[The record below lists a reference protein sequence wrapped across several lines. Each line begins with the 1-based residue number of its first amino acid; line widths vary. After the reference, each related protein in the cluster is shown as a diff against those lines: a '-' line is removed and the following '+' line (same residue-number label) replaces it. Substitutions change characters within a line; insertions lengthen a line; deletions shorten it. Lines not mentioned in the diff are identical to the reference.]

1 MDVHIPLVV
10 GAADFFKEQ
19 VSTNIFQSDIFYA
32 VATVSLF
39 LLVIAIGMIDAGLV
53 QRKNLLDVW
62 IGKLAAAFIAGLGM
76 FVIGYAIW
84 QVSFYEAF
92 EIPKP
97 WGEAISQWWAGGVNV
112 TSLPQSL
119 NPELAPENDVFQV
132 FLVFFVAYAMAG
144 GALLHSAG
152 LERVK
157 HLPMNIIAAVAG
169 AIVIPILL
177 YLTWGSV
184 GPLDKNG
191 VHDYLGT
198 FSLYIFVGTWAL
210 IIAWRAGPRVGAF
223 FEEKID
229 PSRPGTGF
237 LSHKPHNLG
246 LTAMGVGVALFCVP
260 FLALGCGY
268 IVPGAGYFGISM
280 TSSGFGLVLENVF
293 MSFIGGALTGFAISY
308 ITKNPIMALLGP
320 VAGYIGC
327 AASFDVAKPLG
338 ILVISM
344 IAPVVVYGGYLLMQK
359 LRIDDKKIVP
369 LALFGGVYA
378 ALAAGIA
385 GSGKAT
391 GGYFELENGAY
402 AFQHATITIGHQLV
416 GVGATLG
423 ISLITGLV
431 LIIGLEKTIG
441 LRVDREAEIEGLDQ
455 TSWGSGPPNQFE
467 DLPPAIPAAAPAAVA
482 ATPGAPPAPGSPPP
496 APAAG

>member
-10 GAADFFKEQ
+10 GAAGFFKEQ

-76 FVIGYAIW
+76 FLIGYAIW

-223 FEEKID
+223 FDERID
-229 PSRPGTGF
+229 PSKPGTGL

-246 LTAMGVGVALFCVP
+246 LTAMGVGIALFCVP

-280 TSSGFGLVLENVF
+280 TNSGFGLVLENVF

-327 AASFDVAKPLG
+327 SCSFDVAKPLG

-344 IAPVVVYGGYLLMQK
+344 IAPVVVYGAYLLMQK

-385 GSGKAT
+385 GAGKAT

-423 ISLITGLV
+423 ISAVTGLV

-441 LRVDREAEIEGLDQ
+441 LRVDRDKEIEGLDQ

-482 ATPGAPPAPGSPPP
+482 ATPDAPPAAGSAPP

>member
-1 MDVHIPLVV
+1 MDVHIPLVL

-32 VATVSLF
+32 IATITLF
-39 LLVIAIGMIDAGLV
+39 LLVVAVGLIDAGLV
-53 QRKNLLDVW
+53 QRKNVLDMW
-62 IGKLAAAFIAGLGM
+62 LGKLAAAFMAGFGM
-76 FVIGYAIW
+76 FIIGYAIW

-97 WGEAISQWWAGGVNV
+97 WGEAISQWWAGGVNA
-112 TSLPQSL
+112 TSFPQTLS
-119 NPELAPENDVFQV
+119 PEVAPENDVFQV

-157 HLPMNIIAAVAG
+157 HLPMNIISLVAG
-169 AIVIPILL
+169 AAVIPLLL

-184 GPLDKNG
+184 GPLDNEG

-210 IIAWRAGPRVGAF
+210 IIAWRAGPRIGAF

-246 LTAMGVGVALFCVP
+246 LTAAGVGLALFCVP

-268 IVPGAGYFGISM
+268 VVPEFGYFGISM
-280 TSSGFGLVLENVF
+280 TTSGFGVVIENVF
-293 MSFIGGALTGFAISY
+293 MSFIGGAIAGFAIAY
-308 ITKNPIMALLGP
+308 LTKNPIMALLGP

-327 AASFDVAKPLG
+327 SASLDIAKPLG
-338 ILVISM
+338 ILVISL
-344 IAPVVVYGGYLLMQK
+344 IAPFVVYGVYLVMQR

-369 LALFGGVYA
+369 LALGGGIYA

-385 GSGKAT
+385 GAGQAT
-391 GGYFELENGAY
+391 GGYFEIESGEY

-441 LRVDREAEIEGLDQ
+441 LRVDREKEVAGLDEAN
-455 TSWGSGPPNQFE
+455 WGSGPAHEFE
-467 DLPPAIPAAAPAAVA
+467 DLPPVAPTAGGG
-482 ATPGAPPAPGSPPP
+482 TPPPVTGAPPATGTPPP

>member
-1 MDVHIPLVV
+1 MDVHIPLVL

-19 VSTNIFQSDIFYA
+19 VSTNIFQADIFYA
-32 VATVSLF
+32 IATVTLF
-39 LLVIAIGMIDAGLV
+39 LLVVAVGFIDAGLV
-53 QRKNLLDVW
+53 QRKNLLDAW
-62 IGKLAAAFIAGLGM
+62 IGKFASAFAAGLGM
-76 FVIGYAIW
+76 FLIGYAIW
-84 QVSFYEAF
+84 QVSFYQAF
-92 EIPKP
+92 GIPKP
-97 WGEAISQWWAGGVNV
+97 WGEAISQWWAGGVNA
-112 TSLPQSL
+112 TSLPQAL

-157 HLPMNIIAAVAG
+157 HLPMNIIAGVAG
-169 AIVIPILL
+169 TIVMPILL

-184 GPLDKNG
+184 GPLDKIG

-223 FEEKID
+223 FDEKID
-229 PSRPGTGF
+229 PSRPGTGL

-246 LTAMGVGVALFCVP
+246 LTAAGVGLALFCVP

-280 TSSGFGLVLENVF
+280 TNSGFGLVLENVF
-293 MSFIGGALTGFAISY
+293 MSFIGGAITGFAISY

-327 AASFDVAKPLG
+327 STSYDIAKPLG
-338 ILVISM
+338 ILVISL
-344 IAPVVVYGGYLLMQK
+344 IAPLVVYGGYLMMQR

-369 LALFGGVYA
+369 LALCGGVYA

-385 GSGKAT
+385 GAGKAT
-391 GGYFELENGAY
+391 GGYFELTEGDY
-402 AFQHATITIGHQLV
+402 AFQHASITFGHQLL
-416 GVGATLG
+416 GVVVTLG
-423 ISLITGLV
+423 ISAASGLV
-431 LIIGLEKTIG
+431 LILLLEKTIG
-441 LRVDREAEIEGLDQ
+441 LRVDRDKEVEGLDEAD
-455 TSWGSGPPNQFE
+455 WGSGPPHEFE
-467 DLPPAIPAAAPAAVA
+467 DLPPVPAPVAAAT
-482 ATPGAPPAPGSPPP
+482 ATPGTPPAPGGAPP

>member
-1 MDVHIPLVV
+1 MDVHIPLVL

-19 VSTNIFQSDIFYA
+19 VSTNIFLSDVFYA
-32 VATVSLF
+32 IATITLF
-39 LLVIAIGMIDAGLV
+39 LLVVAVGLIDAGLV
-53 QRKNLLDVW
+53 QRKNLLDLW
-62 IGKLAAAFIAGLGM
+62 IGKFAAAFAAGLGM
-76 FVIGYAIW
+76 FLIGYAIW

-92 EIPKP
+92 GIPKP
-97 WGEAISQWWAGGVNV
+97 WGEAISQWWAGGVNA
-112 TSLPQSL
+112 TSLPQTL

-169 AIVIPILL
+169 TIVIPILL

-184 GPLDKNG
+184 GPLDKIG

-210 IIAWRAGPRVGAF
+210 IIAWRAGPRIGAF
-223 FEEKID
+223 FDEKID
-229 PSRPGTGF
+229 PSHPGTG
-237 LSHKPHNLG
+237 LLGHKPHNLG
-246 LTAMGVGVALFCVP
+246 LTAAGVGLALFCVP

-268 IVPGAGYFGISM
+268 VVPDVGYFGISM
-280 TSSGFGLVLENVF
+280 TTSGFGLVLENVF
-293 MSFIGGALTGFAISY
+293 MAFLGGAVTGFAISY

-327 AASFDVAKPLG
+327 SASLDVAKPLG

-344 IAPVVVYGGYLLMQK
+344 IAPLVVFGGYLLMQR

-385 GSGKAT
+385 GAGKAT
-391 GGYFELENGAY
+391 GGYFELENGDY
-402 AFQHATITIGHQLV
+402 AFQHASITFGHQLL
-416 GVGATLG
+416 GVVVTVG
-423 ISLITGLV
+423 ISAVTGLV
-431 LIIGLEKTIG
+431 LVLALEKTIG
-441 LRVDREAEIEGLDQ
+441 LRVDRDKEIEGLDEAD
-455 TSWGSGPPNQFE
+455 WGSGPVHEFE
-467 DLPPAIPAAAPAAVA
+467 DLPSLAPAVMAAAQA
-482 ATPGAPPAPGSPPP
+482 ATPSASPAPGDAPP

>member
-1 MDVHIPLVV
+1 MDVNIPLVL

-19 VSTNIFQSDIFYA
+19 VSTNIFLSDVFYA
-32 VATVSLF
+32 IATITLF
-39 LLVIAIGMIDAGLV
+39 LLVVAIGLIDAGLV
-53 QRKNLLDVW
+53 QRKNLLDLW
-62 IGKLAAAFIAGLGM
+62 IGKFAAAFAAGLGM
-76 FVIGYAIW
+76 FLIGYAIW

-92 EIPKP
+92 GIPKP
-97 WGEAISQWWAGGVNV
+97 WGEAISQWWAGGVNA
-112 TSLPQSL
+112 TSLPQTL

-169 AIVIPILL
+169 TIVIPILL

-184 GPLDKNG
+184 GPLDKIG

-210 IIAWRAGPRVGAF
+210 IIAWRAGPRIGAF
-223 FEEKID
+223 FDEKID
-229 PSRPGTGF
+229 PSHPGTG
-237 LSHKPHNLG
+237 LLGHKPHNLG
-246 LTAMGVGVALFCVP
+246 LTAAGVGLALFCVP

-268 IVPGAGYFGISM
+268 VVPDVGYFGISM
-280 TSSGFGLVLENVF
+280 TTSGFGLVLENVF
-293 MSFIGGALTGFAISY
+293 MAFLGGAVTGFAISY

-327 AASFDVAKPLG
+327 SASLDVAKPLG

-344 IAPVVVYGGYLLMQK
+344 IAPLVVFGGYLLMQR

-385 GSGKAT
+385 GAGKAT
-391 GGYFELENGAY
+391 GGYFELENGDY
-402 AFQHATITIGHQLV
+402 AFQHASITFGHQLL
-416 GVGATLG
+416 GVVVTLG
-423 ISLITGLV
+423 ISAVTGLV
-431 LIIGLEKTIG
+431 LVFALEKTIG
-441 LRVDREAEIEGLDQ
+441 LRVDRDKEIEGLDEAD
-455 TSWGSGPPNQFE
+455 WGSGPVHEFE
-467 DLPPAIPAAAPAAVA
+467 DLPSLAPAVMAAAQA
-482 ATPGAPPAPGSPPP
+482 ATPSASPAPGDAPP

>member
-1 MDVHIPLVV
+1 MDVHIPLVL

-19 VSTNIFQSDIFYA
+19 VSTNIFLSDTFYGI
-32 VATVSLF
+32 ATITLF
-39 LLVIAIGMIDAGLV
+39 LLVVAIGLIDAGLV
-53 QRKNLLDVW
+53 QRKNLLDAW

-76 FVIGYAIW
+76 FLIGYAIW

-112 TSLPQSL
+112 TSLPQTL

-169 AIVIPILL
+169 TIVIPFLL

-210 IIAWRAGPRVGAF
+210 ILAWRAGPRVGAF
-223 FEEKID
+223 FEERID
-229 PSRPGTGF
+229 PSRPGTG
-237 LSHKPHNLG
+237 LLGHKPHNLG
-246 LTAMGVGVALFCVP
+246 LTAAGVGLALFCVP

-268 IVPGAGYFGISM
+268 IVPDAGYFGISM
-280 TSSGFGLVLENVF
+280 TNSGFGLVLENVF
-293 MSFIGGALTGFAISY
+293 MSFIGGAITGFAIAY
-308 ITKNPIMALLGP
+308 FTKNPIMALLGP

-327 AASFDVAKPLG
+327 SCSYDVAKPLG
-338 ILVISM
+338 ILVISL

-385 GSGKAT
+385 GAGKAT

-402 AFQHATITIGHQLV
+402 AFQHATINIGHQLV

-423 ISLITGLV
+423 ISAITGLV
-431 LIIGLEKTIG
+431 LIVGLEKTIG
-441 LRVDREAEIEGLDQ
+441 LRVDRDKEIEGLDE
-455 TSWGSGPPNQFE
+455 TSWGSGPPSEFE
-467 DLPPAIPAAAPAAVA
+467 DLSPAPVPVAAAT
-482 ATPGAPPAPGSPPP
+482 ATPGTPPAAGGAPP

>member
-1 MDVHIPLVV
+1 MDVHIPLVL

-32 VATVSLF
+32 IATITLF
-39 LLVIAIGMIDAGLV
+39 LLVVAIGLIDAGLV

-76 FVIGYAIW
+76 FAIGYAIW

-92 EIPKP
+92 EIPHP
-97 WGEAISQWWAGGVNV
+97 WGEAISQWWAGGSNV
-112 TSLPQSL
+112 TALPQTLS
-119 NPELAPENDVFQV
+119 PELAPENDVFQV

-169 AIVIPILL
+169 TIVIPILL

-198 FSLYIFVGTWAL
+198 FSLYIFVGTWSL
-210 IIAWRAGPRVGAF
+210 ILAWRAGPRVGAF

-229 PSRPGTGF
+229 PSRPGTG
-237 LSHKPHNLG
+237 LLGHKPHNLG
-246 LTAMGVGVALFCVP
+246 LTAAGVGLALFCVP

-280 TSSGFGLVLENVF
+280 TNSGFGLVLENVF
-293 MSFIGGALTGFAISY
+293 MSFLGGALTGFAISY

-327 AASFDVAKPLG
+327 AASFDIAKPLG

-344 IAPVVVYGGYLLMQK
+344 IAPVIVYGGYLLMQRLK
-359 LRIDDKKIVP
+359 IDDKKIVP

-385 GSGKAT
+385 GAGKAT

-402 AFQHATITIGHQLV
+402 AFQHASITFGHQLV
-416 GVGATLG
+416 GVLVTLG
-423 ISLITGLV
+423 ISAVTGLV
-431 LIIGLEKTIG
+431 LIVGLEKTIG
-441 LRVDREAEIEGLDQ
+441 LRVDRDKEIEGLDQ
-455 TSWGSGPPNQFE
+455 ADWGSGPPQEFE
-467 DLPPAIPAAAPAAVA
+467 DLSPAPTPAVA
-482 ATPGAPPAPGSPPP
+482 ATASAAGSPPAPGGAPP

>member
-1 MDVHIPLVV
+1 MDVHIPLVL

-19 VSTNIFQSDIFYA
+19 VSTNIFLSDTFYA
-32 VATVSLF
+32 IATISLF
-39 LLVIAIGMIDAGLV
+39 LLVVAIGLIDAGLV

-76 FVIGYAIW
+76 FAIGYAIW

-112 TSLPQSL
+112 TSLPQTL
-119 NPELAPENDVFQV
+119 NPEIAPENDVFQV

-169 AIVIPILL
+169 TIVIPILL

-184 GPLDKNG
+184 GPLDKIG

-223 FEEKID
+223 FDEKID
-229 PSRPGTGF
+229 PSHPGTG
-237 LSHKPHNLG
+237 LLGHKPHNLG
-246 LTAMGVGVALFCVP
+246 LTAAGVGLALFCVP

-268 IVPGAGYFGISM
+268 IVPDVGYFGISM
-280 TSSGFGLVLENVF
+280 TTSGFGLVLENVF
-293 MSFIGGALTGFAISY
+293 MSFIGGALVGFGIAY
-308 ITKNPIMALLGP
+308 LTKNPIMALLGP

-327 AASFDVAKPLG
+327 SASFDIAKPLG

-344 IAPVVVYGGYLLMQK
+344 IAPLVVYGAYLLMQK

-385 GSGKAT
+385 GAGKAT
-391 GGYFELENGAY
+391 GGYFELESGDY
-402 AFQHATITIGHQLV
+402 AFQHASITIGHQLL
-416 GVGATLG
+416 GVVVTLG
-423 ISLITGLV
+423 ISAVTGLV
-431 LIIGLEKTIG
+431 LVLLLEKTIG
-441 LRVDREAEIEGLDQ
+441 LRVDRDKEIEGLDEAD
-455 TSWGSGPPNQFE
+455 WGSGPVHEFE
-467 DLPPAIPAAAPAAVA
+467 DLPQFAPKAVA
-482 ATPGAPPAPGSPPP
+482 AAAASPDAPPAPGGAPP

>member
-1 MDVHIPLVV
+1 MDVHIPLVL
-10 GAADFFKEQ
+10 GAAEFFKEQ
-19 VSTNIFQSDIFYA
+19 VSLEIFTTDVFYGI
-32 VATVSLF
+32 ATITLF
-39 LLVIAIGMIDAGLV
+39 LLVVAIGLIDAGLV
-53 QRKNLLDVW
+53 QRKNVLDMW
-62 IGKLAAAFIAGLGM
+62 LGKLGAVFCAGAGM
-76 FVIGYAIW
+76 FLIGYAIW

-97 WGEAISQWWAGGVNV
+97 WGEAISQWWAGGVNA
-112 TSLPQSL
+112 TSFPQTLS
-119 NPELAPENDVFQV
+119 PEVAPENDVFQV

-169 AIVIPILL
+169 TIVIPILL

-184 GPLDKNG
+184 GPLDKTG

-198 FSLYIFVGTWAL
+198 FSLYIFVGTWAA

-223 FEEKID
+223 FDEKID
-229 PSRPGTGF
+229 PSKPGTGL

-246 LTAMGVGVALFCVP
+246 LTAAGVGLALFCVP

-268 IVPGAGYFGISM
+268 FIPEFGYFGISM
-280 TSSGFGLVLENVF
+280 TTSGFGVVLENVF
-293 MSFIGGALTGFAISY
+293 MSYIGGAIAGFAIAY
-308 ITKNPIMALLGP
+308 FTKNPIMALLGP

-327 AASFDVAKPLG
+327 SASFDIAKPLG
-338 ILVISM
+338 ILAISF
-344 IAPVVVYGGYLLMQK
+344 IAAFVVYGGYLTMQR

-385 GSGKAT
+385 GAGQAT
-391 GGYFELENGAY
+391 GGYFELENGDY
-402 AFQHATITIGHQLV
+402 AFQHASITIGHQLV

-431 LIIGLEKTIG
+431 LIVGLEKTIG
-441 LRVDREAEIEGLDQ
+441 LRVDREDEIVGLDHAK
-455 TSWGSGPPNQFE
+455 WGSSPPQECE
-467 DLPPAIPAAAPAAVA
+467 DLPPAAAAGGGTPPPA
-482 ATPGAPPAPGSPPP
+482 PGTPPAPGSPPP
-496 APAAG
+496 AAAAG

>member
-1 MDVHIPLVV
+1 
-10 GAADFFKEQ
+10 
-19 VSTNIFQSDIFYA
+19 
-32 VATVSLF
+32 
-39 LLVIAIGMIDAGLV
+39 
-53 QRKNLLDVW
+53 
-62 IGKLAAAFIAGLGM
+62 
-76 FVIGYAIW
+76 
-84 QVSFYEAF
+84 
-92 EIPKP
+92 
-97 WGEAISQWWAGGVNV
+97 
-112 TSLPQSL
+112 
-119 NPELAPENDVFQV
+119 
-132 FLVFFVAYAMAG
+132 
-144 GALLHSAG
+144 
-152 LERVK
+152 
-157 HLPMNIIAAVAG
+157 
-169 AIVIPILL
+169 
-177 YLTWGSV
+177 
-184 GPLDKNG
+184 
-191 VHDYLGT
+191 
-198 FSLYIFVGTWAL
+198 
-210 IIAWRAGPRVGAF
+210 
-223 FEEKID
+223 
-229 PSRPGTGF
+229 
-237 LSHKPHNLG
+237 
-246 LTAMGVGVALFCVP
+246 MGVGVALFCVP

-280 TSSGFGLVLENVF
+280 TNSGFGLVLENVF

-385 GSGKAT
+385 GAGKAT

-423 ISLITGLV
+423 ISAVTGLV

-441 LRVDREAEIEGLDQ
+441 LRVDRDKEIEGLDQ

-482 ATPGAPPAPGSPPP
+482 ATPGAPPAPGSAPP

>member
-1 MDVHIPLVV
+1 MDVHIPLVL

-39 LLVIAIGMIDAGLV
+39 LLVVAIGMIDAGLV
-53 QRKNLLDVW
+53 QRKNLLDAW
-62 IGKLAAAFIAGLGM
+62 IGKFAAAFIAGLGM
-76 FVIGYAIW
+76 FLIGYAIW

-112 TSLPQSL
+112 TSLPQTLS
-119 NPELAPENDVFQV
+119 PELAPENDVFQV

-169 AIVIPILL
+169 AVVIPLLL

-223 FEEKID
+223 FDEKID

-280 TSSGFGLVLENVF
+280 TNSGFGLVLENVF
-293 MSFIGGALTGFAISY
+293 MSFIGGALTGLAISY

-327 AASFDVAKPLG
+327 SCSFDVAKPLG

-344 IAPVVVYGGYLLMQK
+344 IAPVIVYGAYLLMQK

-385 GSGKAT
+385 GAGKAT

-423 ISLITGLV
+423 ISAVTGLV

-441 LRVDREAEIEGLDQ
+441 LRVDRDKEIEGLDQ

-467 DLPPAIPAAAPAAVA
+467 DLPPAVPAPAVA
-482 ATPGAPPAPGSPPP
+482 ATAATTGAPPAPGSAPP